1 MTVIAFPSSPVAAA
15 AGAVGGWSALE
26 LRVMLEVL
34 APRLDR
40 GEAGGWDV
48 GRTERGDPQLYLL
61 GASPGE
67 DCILCFSRLGR
78 LYVLEDGAGR
88 VVAESCNLRLVAER
102 ARMWWQRPRITA
114 PLVVLW
120 CGLRELLEER
130 IEPVLVESEELLTHL
145 FPQLVA
151 LA

>member
-1 MTVIAFPSSPVAAA
+1 MTVIAFPSSPVATAV
-15 AGAVGGWSALE
+15 GAVSGWSALE
-26 LRVMLEVL
+26 LRIMLESL

-40 GEAGGWDV
+40 GEAAGWDV

-61 GASPGE
+61 GPSPGE
-67 DCILCFSRLGR
+67 DCMLCFSRLGR

-88 VVAESCNLRLVAER
+88 VLAESCNLRLVAER
-102 ARMWWQRPRITA
+102 ARMWRQRPRIMA
-114 PLVVLW
+114 PLVLLW
-120 CGLRELLEER
+120 CGLRQLLEDR
-130 IEPVLVESEELLTHL
+130 IEPLLIESEELLTHL